1 MERFKNIL
9 VVTDGS
15 PRSRGA
21 LDRAAT
27 LAEKNGA
34 QLTALSILESLPRDL
49 QRLGAVVDVA
59 DLWEVAVKERKQKVA
74 GLIARS
80 WKQNGSVTA
89 KVLGGSPFIEVIKEV
104 LRQGH
109 DLVMMAA
116 EGEGGV
122 KDALFGST
130 STHLM
135 RKCPCPVWVM
145 KAGRRRQY
153 ARVLAAVN
161 PVPAD
166 HDHNSLNLKI
176 MELATSLSRLEMSQL
191 HVVHVWTPVAKWL
204 KFAGSRLTESELAK
218 LERSNEEEHLNW
230 FDELLAKVPL
240 DGLNIQRHMLKGD
253 ASDLIPRLA
262 LRKGIDVIVMG
273 TVCRAG
279 VPGLFIGNTA
289 EKVLRHVSCSVLT
302 IKPEG
307 FVSPIAV

>member
-1 MERFKNIL
+1 MFRNLDNQTQQTDRQHGRAMQQVLGVLGEEEYFARQESERKRRL
-9 VVTDGS
+9 AAE
-15 PRSRGA
+15 RQ
-21 LDRAAT
+21 AT
-27 LAEKNGA
+27 LLAEERERERALHQMKCPKCGM
-34 QLTALSILESLPRDL
+34 QLEEIALGDVRVDKCFFCEGLWLDKGELELIR
-49 QRLGAVVDVA
+49 
-59 DLWEVAVKERKQKVA
+59 QK
-74 GLIARS
+74 
-80 WKQNGSVTA
+80 
-89 KVLGGSPFIEVIKEV
+89 
-104 LRQGH
+104 
-109 DLVMMAA
+109 
-116 EGEGGV
+116 EGGF
-122 KDALFGST
+122 LGST

-135 RKCPCPVWVM
+135 RKCPCPIWVM

-161 PVPAD
+161 PAPAD
-166 HDHNSLNLKI
+166 QDHNSLNLKI

-204 KFAGSRLTESELAK
+204 KFAGSRLPESELAK

-273 TVCRAG
+273 TACRAG